1 MRDWREIK
9 RSLEQGDAA
18 ADAPGAPQER
28 APENGG
34 QEAGRMGIGA
44 DETRPP
50 LPLRTRPKKPSLFS
64 WRTFPRDR
72 TRPATSGR
80 RTEETTGRRRWLD
93 RPSLLRIVGASFV
106 LAVGLILA
114 TVGRPWLPGALQ
126 ETPEGAPPDRGALPD
141 RKGETGALSP
151 PPAATTP
158 SPTPVSEAPS
168 PPAAGPA
175 APPDRSEAAA
185 IGATAGA
192 GGRTDELSS
201 GPDGKD
207 RTDRAPAVRR
217 YVVRPGDTLYRIAM
231 RSYGTKAAIAW
242 IREANGLKDN
252 TIIAGQT
259 LLLPDAP
266 PLKERPKAES
276 P

>member
-44 DETRPP
+44 GETRPP

-64 WRTFPRDR
+64 WSTFPRDR

-80 RTEETTGRRRWLD
+80 RTKEPTDRRRWLD
-93 RPSLLRIVGASFV
+93 RPALLRIVGASFV

-114 TVGRPWLPGALQ
+114 TVGRPWFPGPLQ
-126 ETPEGAPPDRGALPD
+126 EPPEGAFPDRDALPDGKGAAGALP
-141 RKGETGALSP
+141 
-151 PPAATTP
+151 PPATTTP
-158 SPTPVSEAPS
+158 SPSPGSEAPS
-168 PPAAGPA
+168 PPASGSA
-175 APPDRSEAAA
+175 ALPDRSEAAP

-192 GGRTDELSS
+192 GGRTEEPPR

-207 RTDRAPAVRR
+207 RTDRAPAGRR

-231 RSYGTKAAIAW
+231 RTYGTKAAIAW

-252 TIIAGQT
+252 TIFVGQT

-266 PLKERPKAES
+266 PMEERPKAES